1 MPTEKLSM
9 MQKRDLLKQEVD
21 RLGAAHGIDLNIVYW
36 PIGELVDVQTELDR
50 KGLMGQPVRYCRIRN
65 LSASTSDTEPQTGGA
80 NTNWQNANIKTT
92 HRFRVKLLFQWDVAE
107 SYDASSQKDWDDLT
121 ESQTLDDEYEL
132 PIGILPFFRQA
143 PTLAPAGSPELTCQ
157 CTRPQNE
164 TLPNVPQW
172 QNEMDLYCH
181 YLSFELGL
189 TG

>member
-9 MQKRDLLKQEVD
+9 MQKRDLLQQEVA
-21 RLGAAHGIDLNIVYW
+21 RLASEHGVSLNVVYW
-36 PIGELVDVQTELDR
+36 PIGELVNVQTELDR
-50 KGLMGQPVRYCRIRN
+50 EGLMGRPVRYCRIRN
-65 LSASTSDTEPQTGGA
+65 LSASTSDTEPQTSGT
-80 NTNWQNANIKTT
+80 NTNWQNANVKTA
-92 HRFRVKLLFQWDVAE
+92 HRFRVKLLYEWEVAG
-107 SYDASSQKDWDDLT
+107 SYAASSQKGWDDLT
-121 ESQTLDDEYEL
+121 ESQALDDEFDL

-172 QNEMDLYCH
+172 QNELELYTH